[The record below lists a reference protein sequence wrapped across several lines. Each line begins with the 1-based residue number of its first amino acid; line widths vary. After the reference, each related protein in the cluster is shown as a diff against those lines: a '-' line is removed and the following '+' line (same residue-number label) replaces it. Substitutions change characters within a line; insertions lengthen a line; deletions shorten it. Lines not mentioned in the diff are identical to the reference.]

1 MKPNLMN
8 YSEIIKVVNK
18 DINNKLSGEKIIF
31 SDSIIKIN
39 NKLVE
44 QKRDLIITDQ
54 ALYNFNNNSLKRRLP
69 IKSIKGL
76 TASKTSD
83 EFVIHGEDSEYDYHY
98 TYKNKR
104 KIIQILA
111 AVYYSTTSHK
121 LNFALVKDNKLNEY
135 VTVSKEK
142 RKDKKISK
150 FNDKFSLDIDVY
162 LYGNLLR
169 KNSIRTHKQNQSLI
183 SVMKAQKT
191 ELVFLNDTNS
201 FKEQNKIKIENF
213 RILGSLIDKSFY
225 GKLYWTESIF
235 NNNFY
240 LMRVINYP
248 EILELISDIEKVTTS
263 FASNCISLTSADC
276 IFKTQD
282 KTFILNKFNPYF
294 EGGYLFYH
302 LKNSMT
308 FNETKIRII
317 SAQIINIIIYFH
329 KNIEKHM
336 NFSPENF
343 ILDKDGYINYLWFE
357 IDQKLFIEK
366 CRPKILKPLEY
377 IKINNDWYN
386 LGVLMYEL
394 LLNLNPENFR
404 DKDGKLKYPRFI
416 NISEEIK
423 EFIEKLMSMK
433 NKDDELSLEEI
444 KKYKFFDGINF
455 DDISNRKFDSEIKPM
470 NLEIQRINNLG
481 IVIDEHLDENE
492 EKEKERYTLFNYDSE
507 DSNEEKEY

>member
-1 MKPNLMN
+1 MNPNLMN

-39 NKLVE
+39 KKLVE

-121 LNFALVKDNKLNEY
+121 LNFALVKDSKLNEY

-150 FNDKFSLDIDVY
+150 FNDKFSLDIDIY

-201 FKEQNKIKIENF
+201 FKEPNKIKIENF

-455 DDISNRKFDSEIKPM
+455 DDITNRKFDSEIKPM
-470 NLEIQRINNLG
+470 NLEMQRINNLG

>member
-366 CRPKILKPLEY
+366 CRPKIIKPLEY

-470 NLEIQRINNLG
+470 NLEMQRINNLG
-481 IVIDEHLDENE
+481 IVTDEHLDENE

>member
-39 NKLVE
+39 KKLVE

-83 EFVIHGEDSEYDYHY
+83 EFVIHGEDAEYDYHY

-121 LNFALVKDNKLNEY
+121 LNFALVKEDKLNEY
-135 VTVSKEK
+135 VTISNEK
-142 RKDKKISK
+142 RKDKNKSK

-162 LYGNLLR
+162 LYGNLTR
-169 KNSIRTHKQNQSLI
+169 KNSIRTHKQNQDLI
-183 SVMKAQKT
+183 SVMKAQRT

-201 FKEQNKIKIENF
+201 FKEPNKIKIENF
-213 RILGSLIDKSFY
+213 RILGSLINKSFY

-248 EILELISDIEKVTTS
+248 EIMELISDIEKVTTS
-263 FASNCISLTSADC
+263 FASNCTSLTSADC
-276 IFKTQD
+276 IFKTED
-282 KTFILNKFNPYF
+282 KTFILNKFNPFF

-308 FNETKIRII
+308 FNETKIKLI
-317 SAQIINIIIYFH
+317 SAQIINIIIHFH

-343 ILDKDGYINYLWFE
+343 ILDKDGFVNYLWFE
-357 IDQKLFIEK
+357 IDQKLYMEK

-394 LLNLNPENFR
+394 LLNLNPDNFR
-404 DKDGKLKYPRFI
+404 DKNGNLKYPRFI
-416 NISEEIK
+416 DISEEIK

-433 NKDDELSLEEI
+433 NENDELSLEEI
-444 KKYKFFDGINF
+444 KGYKFFEGINF
-455 DDISNRKFDSEIKPM
+455 DDILNRKFDSEIKPM
-470 NLEIQRINNLG
+470 NLEMQRINNLG
-481 IVIDEHLDENE
+481 IVTDEQIDENE

-507 DSNEEKEY
+507 DEDSNES